1 MSDTRSPTT
10 SPRSQGNLSTG
21 QLPSSEEAQPGSRFG
36 WRRFVFA
43 SGILATVVMGA
54 VSAEWG
60 DPEGGAVT
68 AGFALA
74 TWLTRVGRGTFGA
87 GGVAFVSAIT
97 LYFMLTA
104 ALTNIGAGS
113 PMSSVVVSSLLTAV
127 ALLGLVGAGGYLIWR
142 DRKAGAAPLLA
153 VGASAALFIGL
164 LISGAASGSA
174 SDAGASIDL
183 VSENLAFSQTE
194 INAAPGELTV
204 SLENK
209 DLFWHTFTIEELG
222 VDLRVPV
229 GAELA
234 VTFEA
239 APGAYQFI
247 CAIPGH
253 PEAGMVGTLTV
264 EG

>member
-1 MSDTRSPTT
+1 MS
-10 SPRSQGNLSTG
+10 LSTDR
-21 QLPSSEEAQPGSRFG
+21 SVGSGEVRSDSRVT
-36 WRRFVFA
+36 WRKLTFA
-43 SGILATVVMGA
+43 SGLLATMATGA
-54 VSAEWG
+54 VSLALG
-60 DPEGGAVT
+60 DVEGGAVT
-68 AGFALA
+68 FGFALA
-74 TWLTRVGRGTFGA
+74 TWLTRVGRGMLGA
-87 GGVAFVSAIT
+87 GGVALVSTIT

-113 PMSSVVVSSLLTAV
+113 PMSAVVVSSLLTAV
-127 ALLGLVGAGGYLIWR
+127 ALLGLIAAGGYLIWR

-153 VGASAALFIGL
+153 VGASAVLLVGL
-164 LISGAASGSA
+164 LISGAGSGSA
-174 SDAGASIDL
+174 SDAVGGIDL

-194 INAAPGELTV
+194 INGAPGELTV